1 MQPLVARCPP
11 TTLGLGERSHAMDPR
26 HADWEININC
36 LHLETCWGPLWPRE
50 RSPQYFKAHEAAIR
64 VVHRAAIYKNS
75 LLTYNL
81 YLQRRQGRIGKSSLV
96 TRVLSFMLVT
106 DLTRLY

>member
-1 MQPLVARCPP
+1 MQTLVARCPP

-36 LHLETCWGPLWPRE
+36 LHLETYWGPLWPRE

-64 VVHRAAIYKNS
+64 VVHRAAIYK
-75 LLTYNL
+75 
-81 YLQRRQGRIGKSSLV
+81 KSVLKY
-96 TRVLSFMLVT
+96 LSFVST
-106 DLTRLY
+106 AKTRSYW